1 MSLSY
6 PRKTI
11 ALPLKQKAQRINAA
25 YLLSLP
31 ASCRWLRSRRL
42 WREISVGSRA
52 ERSSGK
58 IS

>member
-11 ALPLKQKAQRINAA
+11 ALPPKQKAQTINAA
-25 YLLSLP
+25 CLLSLQ
-31 ASCRWLRSRRL
+31 ASCRWLRSRR
-42 WREISVGSRA
+42 REISVGSRA